1 MKIYWIQI
9 FIFIA
14 VEDTFN
20 VLGMELRKCLNRSVN
35 ENLLFWTFYGCFVSI
50 KPLRIIFEIQTL
62 GLSTFLNFKK
72 PLEIQIN
79 FYRCESKQLI

>member
-20 VLGMELRKCLNRSVN
+20 GLGMELRKCLRRSIN
-35 ENLLFWTFYGCFVSI
+35 ENLLFWRVFMATLFEKKSYA
-50 KPLRIIFEIQTL
+50 IIFEIQ
-62 GLSTFLNFKK
+62 G
-72 PLEIQIN
+72 
-79 FYRCESKQLI
+79 